1 MGCKR
6 IRTTAYH
13 PASNGL
19 VERFHRQLKV
29 ALRAAPETPWP
40 EVIPLAHLGIRS
52 TFKPDI
58 GCSVAEMVYGTSL
71 RLPGDLICPL
81 PGSTAL
87 SPPDYVSRLRR
98 TMAALRPAT
107 SRPSRVSSAFQH
119 PDLAS
124 CTHVFVRCD
133 AVRKPLQPPYTG
145 PRLVLRRS
153 PNFYTIQLNGR
164 EDTVAL
170 ERLKPAYV
178 DAVPPLPPSFS
189 VELLYD
195 SPSTAS
201 CPLTTPTT
209 LPPPSPPRLST
220 RLRPPRQVT
229 WAPKLV
235 SIRQL
240 PALG

>member
-29 ALRAAPETPWP
+29 ALLAAPETPWP
-40 EVIPLAHLGIRS
+40 EVIPLALLGIRS

-87 SPPDYVSRLRR
+87 SPADYVSRLRR

-133 AVRKPLQPPYTG
+133 AVRKPLQSRFSG
-145 PRLVLRRS
+145 LLNVLAPKARMVS
-153 PNFYTIQLNGR
+153 
-164 EDTVAL
+164 
-170 ERLKPAYV
+170 
-178 DAVPPLPPSFS
+178 S
-189 VELLYD
+189 
-195 SPSTAS
+195 SPSPVIMYSTQARS
-201 CPLTTPTT
+201 SSLQRRAFV
-209 LPPPSPPRLST
+209 SLS
-220 RLRPPRQVT
+220 
-229 WAPKLV
+229 
-235 SIRQL
+235 
-240 PALG
+240 